1 MHLVIL
7 SGCCVGTGLS
17 GVCKVDR
24 VGMVW
29 VFWLRRVWII
39 LSILVEEEEVC
50 IFGVRSFDIT
60 VWYLSVRYALPG
72 MGSAYLFYVYLCVA
86 GF

>member
-1 MHLVIL
+1 
-7 SGCCVGTGLS
+7 
-17 GVCKVDR
+17 
-24 VGMVW
+24 MV
-29 VFWLRRVWII
+29 FGN
-39 LSILVEEEEVC
+39 LVEEEEVC

>member
-1 MHLVIL
+1 MQGSC
-7 SGCCVGTGLS
+7 SGNGVG
-17 GVCKVDR
+17 
-24 VGMVW
+24 
-29 VFWLRRVWII
+29 
-39 LSILVEEEEVC
+39 ILVEEEEVC

>member
-1 MHLVIL
+1 MVAAE
-7 SGCCVGTGLS
+7 
-17 GVCKVDR
+17 
-24 VGMVW
+24 VGMLW
-29 VFWLRRVWII
+29 VF
-39 LSILVEEEEVC
+39 LVEEEEVC

>member
-1 MHLVIL
+1 V
-7 SGCCVGTGLS
+7 
-17 GVCKVDR
+17 VCA
-24 VGMVW
+24 G
-29 VFWLRRVWII
+29 WLRCSDVGV
-39 LSILVEEEEVC
+39 LVEEEEVC

>member
-1 MHLVIL
+1 MYSVVV
-7 SGCCVGTGLS
+7 SGCCVGVGLS
-17 GVCKVDR
+17 GVCGGWGRNDV
-24 VGMVW
+24 
-29 VFWLRRVWII
+29 
-39 LSILVEEEEVC
+39 SILVEEEEVC

>member
-1 MHLVIL
+1 MHLV
-7 SGCCVGTGLS
+7 GLS
-17 GVCKVDR
+17 GFC
-24 VGMVW
+24 VGSGLVVYSW
-29 VFWLRRVWII
+29 WLGGNIVG
-39 LSILVEEEEVC
+39 SLVEEEGVC

>member
-1 MHLVIL
+1 MFL
-7 SGCCVGTGLS
+7 SVRCVGAGLS
-17 GVCKVDR
+17 CVCGVAGGR
-24 VGMVW
+24 NIMG
-29 VFWLRRVWII
+29 
-39 LSILVEEEEVC
+39 ILVEEEEVC

>member
-1 MHLVIL
+1 MPNLAVCAWWL
-7 SGCCVGTGLS
+7 SGNGVG
-17 GVCKVDR
+17 
-24 VGMVW
+24 
-29 VFWLRRVWII
+29 
-39 LSILVEEEEVC
+39 ILVEEDKVC

>member
-1 MHLVIL
+1 MQ
-7 SGCCVGTGLS
+7 GGW
-17 GVCKVDR
+17 GVV
-24 VGMVW
+24 MW
-29 VFWLRRVWII
+29 VFWLRRVQAI
-39 LSILVEEEEVC
+39 LSILVEGEEVC

>member
-1 MHLVIL
+1 MPGLAVCAGWM
-7 SGCCVGTGLS
+7 GCSDVG
-17 GVCKVDR
+17 
-24 VGMVW
+24 
-29 VFWLRRVWII
+29 
-39 LSILVEEEEVC
+39 ILVEEEEVC

-72 MGSAYLFYVYLCVA
+72 MGSAYLFYVYLCVD

>member
-1 MHLVIL
+1 M
-7 SGCCVGTGLS
+7 SGCIVDAWLS
-17 GVCKVDR
+17 GVCG
-24 VGMVW
+24 VG
-29 VFWLRRVWII
+29 
-39 LSILVEEEEVC
+39 ILVEEEEVC

>member
-1 MHLVIL
+1 MDLVVL
-7 SGCCVGTGLS
+7 SGYCVGAGLAVCAGRMRCG
-17 GVCKVDR
+17 GV
-24 VGMVW
+24 G
-29 VFWLRRVWII
+29 
-39 LSILVEEEEVC
+39 ILVEEEEVC

-60 VWYLSVRYALPG
+60 VWYLSVRYALPE